1 MYTIVEKTVQEERQI
16 YPTTFHVSYFYSCF
30 ADATVVQ
37 TQSIHSNIFKHQGK
51 KNISIQKSVKISRR
65 KKQAEL
71 PSLETSI
78 ELQMLSSVQVN
89 LNCLCHIVVLVIVFV
104 FVFVSIIVFLLVRS
118 YFLITLSKCFKSHK
132 CLGSLFVFQNV
143 AELLSQSVTGSPI
156 EMSSE
161 SV

>member
-118 YFLITLSKCFKSHK
+118 YFLITLSKCFKGHK
-132 CLGSLFVFQNV
+132 CLGSLFVFQNQKSRV
-143 AELLSQSVTGSPI
+143 TQSVSDRVTY
-156 EMSSE
+156 
-161 SV
+161 